1 MNQLFPFVEE
11 AFRAGSTQ
19 AILRLLDELANQPGD
34 KSDQFGLPANWEYVL
49 KRLLG
54 AVLAR

>member
-34 KSDQFGLPANWEYVL
+34 KSDQFGLSANWEYVL